1 MLEGEL
7 LFTSAAVLELL
18 TQIDELQGY
27 KIKLTDVPGHS
38 IQLSIGD
45 STYAI
50 SSQQASDVLTNESV
64 VSDVS
69 QITEQAYQQLE
80 SNSDL
85 ELELE
90 PVTSGILKQ
99 VMKTLLIGGLVRL
112 TSRIIHK

>member
-27 KIKLTDVPGHS
+27 KIRLTDVPGQR

-45 STYAI
+45 STYSI
-50 SSQQASDVLTNESV
+50 SSQQAFDVLTNESV